1 MNRKMETR
9 VEIGQEYLDIDKVF
23 EKLSLAQKTRIC
35 IVCLTA
41 SATLWIIRFLETK

>member
-9 VEIGQEYLDIDKVF
+9 VGIGQDSEYLDIDSDKVF
-23 EKLSLAQKTRIC
+23 EKLSLAQKIC

-41 SATLWIIRFLETK
+41 SATLWIIRF